1 MRRQPSTCALAFP
14 TAARGCAHLRRTH
27 KARAHTHTHTQAGS
41 LARALAYASPPARP
55 RARYGRARTPVPTLR
70 PVGPSPRP
78 SAASSPPSC
87 PWSGRDHGLRTLV
100 TARTAAPEL
109 TRSGSDALAGARSRA
124 GGRSGR
130 HDVRVAAGSAPGGA
144 VCHEPTR
151 NRAGAAWPA
160 GAVCRFLPPA
170 GEQRAGRVLLAGR
183 RPDGGRRRGA
193 GARASQHTAG
203 RKRPAVQGERR
214 RRRGRRT
221 GPIHGARV
229 PGESSN
235 RPASNILTILVPCT
249 APAPV
254 CLTYTTAV
262 CSRWSSASQS
272 WLGGRPTKLCR

>member
-1 MRRQPSTCALAFP
+1 MRTPSSHAQ
-14 TAARGCAHLRRTH
+14 G
-27 KARAHTHTHTQAGS
+27 ARAHTHTHRQAPS
-41 LARALAYASPPARP
+41 HARSHTPARPPARAHDTGAHAHLCQLCGLLGLHLGHP
-55 RARYGRARTPVPTLR
+55 PLHLR
-70 PVGPSPRP
+70 LHVHVR
-78 SAASSPPSC
+78 
-87 PWSGRDHGLRTLV
+87 GRDHGLLVPLV